1 MSFLDNLEN
10 NLKALENRDERDLGR
25 ERAAQQARKQEALQL
40 APVADALK
48 QSPFT
53 GELIAA
59 CRALGHARR
68 LMVRPAW
75 IESTF
80 RLEAG
85 PRRLDLQPTPAGVWA
100 VFSENGA
107 ETSRQPVDLSSS
119 AQKLA
124 EQWLSQ

>member
-25 ERAAQQARKQEALQL
+25 ERAAQQARKEESLRL
-40 APVADALK
+40 APIADALK

-53 GELIAA
+53 GQLLGA
-59 CRALGHARR
+59 CRTLGHARR

-75 IESTF
+75 IQSTF

-85 PRRLDLQPTPAGVWA
+85 SRRLDLQPTPAGVEA
-100 VFSENGA
+100 VFFEDGA
-107 ETSRQPVDLSSS
+107 ETARSPVDLASD
-119 AQKLA
+119 AQQLA
-124 EQWLSQ
+124 ERWLG